1 MILNQYKALYKNN
14 IQKIKHNNIH
24 KSISPIYKNYI
35 SNKIKNKNEKN
46 VNSLLFNESNNNYN
60 NNHTSIS
67 NSFSKTTKN
76 SPRNAKKSIIKYGKI
91 NNDLS
96 NIQKFDTSIN
106 SPRNQI
112 LKKVNF
118 KTKKLNLNVKT
129 LNMNL
134 EIKKYNNFS
143 DTNEFN
149 NNLSIT
155 NYNNAFIEAEN
166 KRNEFTKI
174 KLNDLK
180 NQLNEIITP
189 KDKNSS
195 NIIRN
200 NSTNIFSLKNTYN
213 FTNNNSFMI
222 DNYNL
227 NNNISYENNINLT
240 ENDIAIENIKNKK
253 AEKDN
258 KKIYISR
265 EPKVK
270 KSKKKKRNEL
280 NIKLFN
286 ALKNNF
292 IGIKLPS
299 KDNSKKIND
308 RNLSSN
314 KTNNHL
320 LNQDNNFNKTQI
332 EKFNKEMKDKNNE
345 KNINN
350 SIIHTINVNKE
361 IEISFDDKYNNNNS
375 NNFSF
380 INNDINEEKN
390 NFKNNNEDEEIAK
403 KYTELENKYEVLLQS
418 YKKIK
423 DENTNLSKEVIE
435 LKKSNTISAEEN
447 SFLNNYIISLKKI
460 INSILSIYSQQ
471 IQKFSQNVKIFTKN
485 KKIENNQ
492 MIFRIKNILE
502 EFSFKELETN
512 KKIFSI
518 AKQLV
523 TENKIL
529 RKILIRKKPCKNDF
543 YQERNI
549 LIDNNNNDFK
559 LNFNYNYDDFF
570 GKLKKIENDYGKK
583 FQIRSTFNSGGKDKK
598 DKSNSVQKNDKKKI
612 KYDNYFVYI
621 KNKNEDNNK
630 VFEKKKLSYNRNK
643 KKK

>member
-1 MILNQYKALYKNN
+1 MILNQYKALYKSN

-35 SNKIKNKNEKN
+35 NNKIKNKNEKN
-46 VNSLLFNESNNNYN
+46 TNSFLFNESNNNYN
-60 NNHTSIS
+60 NNHASIS

-76 SPRNAKKSIIKYGKI
+76 SPRNAKKSLIKYNKI
-91 NNDLS
+91 NNDLD
-96 NIQKFDTSIN
+96 NMQKFDTSIN
-106 SPRNQI
+106 SPRNPI

-118 KTKKLNLNVKT
+118 KAKKLNLNVKT

-134 EIKKYNNFS
+134 EIKKYNDFS
-143 DTNEFN
+143 DNSEFN
-149 NNLSIT
+149 NNLSIP

-189 KDKNSS
+189 KDKNNS

-227 NNNISYENNINLT
+227 NDNISYENNCNLT
-240 ENDIAIENIKNKK
+240 ENDIAIENIKNKNT
-253 AEKDN
+253 EKDN

-265 EPKVK
+265 EPKMK
-270 KSKKKKRNEL
+270 RSKKKKRNEL

-299 KDNSKKIND
+299 KDNPKKINA
-308 RNLSSN
+308 RNVSSN
-314 KTNNHL
+314 KTNNYL

-332 EKFNKEMKDKNNE
+332 EKFSKEKSYKNNE
-345 KNINN
+345 KSINN
-350 SIIHTINVNKE
+350 SIVHTINDNKE
-361 IEISFDDKYNNNNS
+361 IDISFDDKYNNINS

-380 INNDINEEKN
+380 INNYINEEKN
-390 NFKNNNEDEEIAK
+390 NFKNNEEEELAK
-403 KYTELENKYEVLLQS
+403 KYKELENKYEVLLQS

-423 DENTNLSKEVIE
+423 NENTNLSKEIID
-435 LKKSNTISAEEN
+435 LKKSNTISTEEN

-460 INSILSIYSQQ
+460 INSILTIYSQQ
-471 IQKFSQNVKIFTKN
+471 IQKFSQNVKLFSKN

-492 MIFRIKNILE
+492 MIIRIKNILE

-518 AKQLV
+518 SKQLI

-529 RKILIRKKPCKNDF
+529 RKILITKKPNKNDF
-543 YQERNI
+543 YQERNK
-549 LIDNNNNDFK
+549 LIDNNKDFK

-583 FQIRSTFNSGGKDKK
+583 FYIGSGFNSGGNDKK

-612 KYDNYFVYI
+612 KYDNDFVYI
-621 KNKNEDNNK
+621 KNKNEDNKK

>member
-1 MILNQYKALYKNN
+1 
-14 IQKIKHNNIH
+14 
-24 KSISPIYKNYI
+24 
-35 SNKIKNKNEKN
+35 
-46 VNSLLFNESNNNYN
+46 
-60 NNHTSIS
+60 
-67 NSFSKTTKN
+67 
-76 SPRNAKKSIIKYGKI
+76 
-91 NNDLS
+91 
-96 NIQKFDTSIN
+96 
-106 SPRNQI
+106 
-112 LKKVNF
+112 
-118 KTKKLNLNVKT
+118 
-129 LNMNL
+129 
-134 EIKKYNNFS
+134 
-143 DTNEFN
+143 
-149 NNLSIT
+149 
-155 NYNNAFIEAEN
+155 
-166 KRNEFTKI
+166 
-174 KLNDLK
+174 
-180 NQLNEIITP
+180 
-189 KDKNSS
+189 
-195 NIIRN
+195 
-200 NSTNIFSLKNTYN
+200 
-213 FTNNNSFMI
+213 MI

-227 NNNISYENNINLT
+227 NNNISYENNVNLT
-240 ENDIAIENIKNKK
+240 ENDIAIESSKNKK
-253 AEKDN
+253 NEKDN

-265 EPKVK
+265 EPKIK

-320 LNQDNNFNKTQI
+320 LNQENNFNKTQT
-332 EKFNKEMKDKNNE
+332 EKFSQEIYNKNNE

-350 SIIHTINVNKE
+350 SIVHKINDNKE
-361 IEISFDDKYNNNNS
+361 FDISFDDKYNNNNI

-380 INNDINEEKN
+380 INNNYINEEKN
-390 NFKNNNEDEEIAK
+390 NFKNNDDEEEIGK
-403 KYTELENKYEVLLQS
+403 KYKELENKYEVLLQS

-423 DENTNLSKEVIE
+423 DENTNLSKEIIE

-460 INSILSIYSQQ
+460 INSILTIYSQQ

-485 KKIENNQ
+485 KKMENNQ
-492 MIFRIKNILE
+492 MIIRIKNILE
-502 EFSFKELETN
+502 EFLFKELETN

-518 AKQLV
+518 TKQLV

-529 RKILIRKKPCKNDF
+529 RKILITKKPNKNDF
-543 YQERNI
+543 FHERNK
-549 LIDNNNNDFK
+549 LIDNNKDFK

-570 GKLKKIENDYGKK
+570 GKLKKIENDYAKK
-583 FQIRSTFNSGGKDKK
+583 FHIGSAFNSGGK

-612 KYDNYFVYI
+612 KYDNDFVYV